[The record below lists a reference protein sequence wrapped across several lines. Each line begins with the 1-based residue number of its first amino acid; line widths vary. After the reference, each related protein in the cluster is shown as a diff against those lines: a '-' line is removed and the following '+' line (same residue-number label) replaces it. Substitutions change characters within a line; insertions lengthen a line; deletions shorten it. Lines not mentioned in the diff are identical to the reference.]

1 MAKSVISVFDIM
13 TALDVVDLPLLLLRA
28 DVTEELQFPV
38 RLVDVNLIKFYRRKG
53 EDDLADSFLRENNLN
68 MKLLSGMNSVV
79 NFLGILELLTDM
91 FFPKDIS
98 VWKSTA
104 SHPFCI
110 SFRNIG
116 GFKKLS
122 CILTLCPTKHLT
134 LKTFKQIL
142 LLASCDC
149 YSMQSSWLEYERLFH
164 FRVQGFR
171 EDLFCPVIWKC
182 CAKEI
187 QEFWT

>member
-53 EDDLADSFLRENNLN
+53 EDNLADSFLRENNLN

-91 FFPKDIS
+91 FSQKIF
-98 VWKSTA
+98 
-104 SHPFCI
+104 
-110 SFRNIG
+110 
-116 GFKKLS
+116 
-122 CILTLCPTKHLT
+122 
-134 LKTFKQIL
+134 
-142 LLASCDC
+142 
-149 YSMQSSWLEYERLFH
+149 LFG
-164 FRVQGFR
+164 RVQHHIRFVLAFVILG
-171 EDLFCPVIWKC
+171 DSKSCPV
-182 CAKEI
+182 
-187 QEFWT
+187 F